1 MLTTDR
7 LTIFPLTTDQF
18 DLLLQDKECLERS
31 LGLRPSGIPL
41 DTHTHEA
48 MSGLLLEAKS
58 HPKNY
63 FWYTYWIIILRA
75 DAVAVGGLCFMQEPD
90 AAGEVEIGY
99 GIDPLFQNCG
109 YMTEA
114 LLAVCSWAKERY
126 DVRTITAGTE
136 TNNTASQR
144 VLQKSGFSLEN
155 RDDEQVY
162 WRIFL

>member
-18 DLLLQDKECLERS
+18 DLLLRDKECLERS

-41 DTHTHEA
+41 DTHTQEA
-48 MSGLLLEAKS
+48 MSGLLRETKS
-58 HPKNY
+58 HPENY

-75 DAVAVGGLCFMQEPD
+75 DAVAIGGLCFMQEPD
-90 AAGEVEIGY
+90 TTGETEIGY
-99 GIDPLFQNCG
+99 GIDPPFQNRG

-114 LLAVCSWAKERY
+114 LAAVCSWAKGR
-126 DVRTITAGTE
+126 DNVRTITAGTE

-144 VLQKSGFSLEN
+144 VLEKNGFSLSSC
-155 RDDEQVY
+155 DGDLTY
-162 WRIFL
+162 WRTSL